1 LEDVDIQAIKTGML
15 FDADITHVVANT
27 LQELYKSSIFP
38 PLICDPVCV
47 STTGHTLLHPQA
59 IEVMIRELFPLTVLI
74 TPNKS
79 EAELLLSHRNLPCK
93 IAGLEDMLI
102 AAENLTLLGPP
113 AVLLKGGH
121 ITVTTGD
128 IERVSRSHT
137 HILFVNDGILT
148 ENMEILEIADQD
160 PSTLQLVV
168 DVLHQRDDKTTLF
181 LRPRIDST
189 STHGTGCTL
198 SAALACG
205 LGRGLSCLFST
216 SAQSGL
222 IILIALVVVSDTVK
236 SATAYTHLGIETAFL
251 IGTGS
256 GPLNHLHSFVPRII
270 PP

>member
-15 FDADITHVVANT
+15 FDADITRVVANT
-27 LQELYKSSIFP
+27 LQEFYKSSIFP

-59 IEVMIRELFPLTVLI
+59 IEVMIQELFPLTTLI

-93 IAGLEDMLI
+93 IVGLEDMLI
-102 AAENLTLLGPP
+102 AAKNLTSLGPP

-121 ITVTTGD
+121 ITVTSGD
-128 IERVSRSHT
+128 IERVSRSHA
-137 HILFVNDGILT
+137 HILFVNDGILD
-148 ENMEILEIADQD
+148 ENMEILQIADQD

-168 DVLHQRDDKTTLF
+168 DVLHQHDKTTLF

-205 LGRGLSCLFST
+205 LGRGLSCRFST
-216 SAQSGL
+216 SALSSL
-222 IILIALVVVSDTVK
+222 IVLIALVVVSDAVK

-251 IGTGS
+251 IGTGN